1 MPLKIILIIFISL
14 INTIAMADSISV
26 TLKPEKGLSG
36 TTSFNIHDD
45 GNATIL
51 VYESAT
57 KISESTINIE
67 PNKKEELRLL
77 TLIALRSYLN
87 QNNYDHVK
95 EYTFTMSLAH
105 TVQGVTINVSSKRI
119 SKEAIKVIEQII
131 MLNPDVNLKYVAEQ
145 I

>member
-57 KISESTINIE
+57 RISVNIE
-67 PNKKEELRLL
+67 QNKKVSPRTVEKKEE
-77 TLIALRSYLN
+77 T
-87 QNNYDHVK
+87 
-95 EYTFTMSLAH
+95 E
-105 TVQGVTINVSSKRI
+105 
-119 SKEAIKVIEQII
+119 
-131 MLNPDVNLKYVAEQ
+131 
-145 I
+145 

>member
-45 GNATIL
+45 CNATIL

>member
-1 MPLKIILIIFISL
+1 MPLKIILTIFISL
-14 INTIAMADSISV
+14 ISTIAMADSISV
-26 TLKPEKGLSG
+26 TLNPEKGLSG
-36 TTSFNIHDD
+36 TSSFNIHDD